1 MSALNMLT
9 QKVENIKNAMAIV
22 QARAEEVARMKNTTA
37 ICATYSGGK
46 VEVEGVSY
54 PCARASRDI
63 ILQDGCMVYVLPA
76 GKSGYVIVG
85 GGVS

>member
-9 QKVENIKNAMAIV
+9 QKVANIKNAMATV

-37 ICATYSGGK
+37 IACTYRNGH
-46 VEVEGVSY
+46 VEVDGVNYS
-54 PCARASRDI
+54 CALASKDI
-63 ILQDGCMVYVLPA
+63 ILRDGCRVFVLPA